1 MNDLQKECDNCWS
14 VFSTY
19 FPHLTK
25 PKLVIKKLKTTWGW
39 CGGGYISLNKKLENV
54 RKVDFVRHVIYH
66 EMSHLLQPN
75 HKKEFYDVLKLF
87 DLLQL
92 QENKKLTK
100 RIDAFRAIAEQA
112 KTIENESITEEN
124 C

>member
-1 MNDLQKECDNCWS
+1 MNDLQKEYDNCWS

-87 DLLQL
+87 DPLQL

-112 KTIENESITEEN
+112 KTIENESIIEEN